1 MSLAEII
8 CQAVDK
14 NIDAKGGGMNLVEQ
28 AEALVPLLREHA
40 REAEQNRKPLDH
52 VIDAI
57 SASGLF
63 SMMVPKKFGG
73 YEADLDTFFDV
84 VLTLSRADAS
94 MGWLTGFYIEHN
106 LWVMNYCDEV
116 CAEVLAGNNFVLA
129 PAALNIG
136 AGSATKTDGGYLLN
150 GQWQWGTGIVHSTW
164 VLAGGLVMDEQHGPT
179 PTFFLLPRSEV
190 EAIDTWHVTGMC
202 GTGSW
207 DFKIH
212 DVFVPDNRAL
222 PFMQFLDA
230 SSGISDRFDGALYKT
245 PLMPVLGFA
254 ASLPILGAA
263 QMALAEF
270 TNQMQSKLK
279 NNVLR
284 AGNPQ
289 PDVSDMLGEAALKI
303 EAAELMLRDV
313 LRDVMTKRNTAS
325 PSEANRW
332 LSRMTLAVFTCKE
345 AVMKINE
352 HTGASGGLLS
362 NPIQR
367 AVRDI
372 NIASNHVVFARSSR
386 YGDLGRAML
395 DPNA

>member
-1 MSLAEII
+1 MSLLA
-8 CQAVDK
+8 
-14 NIDAKGGGMNLVEQ
+14 Q
-28 AEALVPLLREHA
+28 AESLLPLLRDTA
-40 REAEQNRKPLDH
+40 REAELNRKPLDK
-52 VIDAI
+52 VIQAI
-57 SASGLF
+57 SETDLF

-73 YEADLDTFFDV
+73 QEADLDTFFEV

-106 LWVMNYCDEV
+106 LWVMNYSDKV
-116 CAEVLAGNNFVLA
+116 CTEVLEGNNFVLA

-136 AGSATKTDGGYLLN
+136 AGSATKTDGGYILS

-164 VLAGGLVMDEQHGPT
+164 VLAGGLVMDEATGPT

-190 EAIDTWHVTGMC
+190 EGIDTWHVTGMC
-202 GTGSW
+202 STGSW
-207 DFKIH
+207 DFKID
-212 DVFVPDNRAL
+212 DVFVPEERAL

-230 SSGISDRFDGALYKT
+230 SSGIADRFDGPLYRT

-263 QMALAEF
+263 QNVLREF
-270 TNQMQSKLK
+270 AVQMQAKIK

-284 AGNPQ
+284 AGTPQ
-289 PDVSDMLGEAALKI
+289 PDVGDMLGESALKI
-303 EAAELMLRDV
+303 EAAELILRDV
-313 LRDVMTKRNTAS
+313 LNDVMAKRNTAS
-325 PSEANRW
+325 PDEANRW
-332 LSRMTLAVFTCKE
+332 LSRMTYAVFTCKE
-345 AVMKINE
+345 AVMKISE

-372 NIASNHVVFARSSR
+372 NIAANHVAFARSSR

-395 DPNA
+395 EKSA